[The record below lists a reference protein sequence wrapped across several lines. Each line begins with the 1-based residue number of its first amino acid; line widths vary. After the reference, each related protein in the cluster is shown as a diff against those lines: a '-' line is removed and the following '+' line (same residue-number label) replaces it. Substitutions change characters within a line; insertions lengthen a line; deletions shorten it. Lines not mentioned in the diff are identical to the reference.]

1 MVYIPKDVPRKRE
14 ELLGYLALLK
24 ASPPEQ
30 RQTEVLESTK
40 AHYEEAMTELHYTPE
55 IQLLELLQEALMDNS
70 TQPEVLKPFYTLSLH
85 LLSSSNVQA
94 PAELKA
100 ELGLHDHH
108 RQKRCLDLKSDPYG
122 NNCRG
127 MCGPRCWCWRS
138 VCGNCCW
145 NQGCYEHDR
154 CCEVKGYFHEYCRRP
169 FKHGFSCYS
178 YGAYPQCLY
187 WAISYG
193 RWLSA

>member
-1 MVYIPKDVPRKRE
+1 MMVYIPKDVPRKRE
-14 ELLGYLALLK
+14 ELLGYIALLK
-24 ASPPEQ
+24 ASPSEQ

-55 IQLLELLQEALMDNS
+55 IKLLELLPEALMDNS
-70 TQPEVLKPFYTLSLH
+70 TQLEILKSFYTLSLH

-108 RQKRCLDLKSDPYG
+108 RQKRCLDLRSDPYR
-122 NNCRG
+122 NNCQG

-138 VCGNCCW
+138 VCGDCCW
-145 NQGCYEHDR
+145 NRGCHEHDR
-154 CCEVKGYFHEYCRRP
+154 CCGAKGYLHEYCSRP
-169 FKHGFSCYS
+169 FKHRFNCNS
-178 YGAYPQCLY
+178 YGAFPRCLY
-187 WAISYG
+187 
-193 RWLSA
+193 